1 MPTIKFISEKKEI
14 QVPEGANLR
23 AEAKRAGVQ
32 VYQGPDK
39 ILHCPGLGC
48 CGTCRVK
55 IVKGMEN
62 TSPRGVKERMRMSV
76 SMDYI
81 GNEATMRLA
90 CQTEVLGDIE
100 VETRPPINW
109 FGDNFFS

>member
-1 MPTIKFISEKKEI
+1 MPTIKFINEKKEI

-23 AEAKRAGVQ
+23 SEAKRAGVQ

-39 ILHCPGLGC
+39 YLNCHGFGM
-48 CGTCRVK
+48 CGSCRVE
-55 IVKGMEN
+55 ILKGMEN
-62 TSPRGVKERMRMSV
+62 TSPPGILERARMSA

-100 VETRPPINW
+100 VKTRPPINW
-109 FGDNFFS
+109 FGENFFS